1 MDELK
6 LLIEMVSNLPSLAV
20 WVLVGYLV
28 YKVVVIGSIY
38 GLARFGI
45 DKLHDWLTKRKT
57 EYVRVET
64 QVLLDGFVI
73 SDTKERLMAQ
83 LRRAAA
89 AQKYK
94 SDYIHDFTVDWLSAA
109 IDDKIAK
116 DQSHQAA

>member
-38 GLARFGI
+38 GLARFGVE
-45 DKLHDWLTKRKT
+45 KLHSWAMRDKVKD
-57 EYVRVET
+57 VRLV
-64 QVLLDGFVI
+64 LDGVAWGSGKAEFV
-73 SDTKERLMAQ
+73 AQ
-83 LRRAAA
+83 LHRIVGLPDTSHGYYINTTSAEWL
-89 AQKYK
+89 QK
-94 SDYIHDFTVDWLSAA
+94 A

-116 DQSHQAA
+116 DNASKPQP